1 VNSEPLLRRGAVHE
15 WAADGGTGFK
25 QVFD

>member
-15 WAADGGTGFK
+15 WAADGGTGFG